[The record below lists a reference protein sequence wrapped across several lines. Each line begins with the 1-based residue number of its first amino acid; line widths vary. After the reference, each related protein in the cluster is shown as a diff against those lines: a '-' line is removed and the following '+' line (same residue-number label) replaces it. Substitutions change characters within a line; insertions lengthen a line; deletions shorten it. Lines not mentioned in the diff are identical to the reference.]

1 MSRLRR
7 SAKPLIA
14 LAAVIVAALVL
25 SACAYFKAGSLSVT
39 QPAGVGAAHLHFTL
53 CTRDEPEG
61 TCEPNKEDEE
71 LQYLL
76 GVAIPRGS
84 AAPQTLTAVP
94 AGGGSPIVFTR
105 NDEVAARLASSSVE
119 LENKVKAEEALF
131 SEVGGFQSWPPAGL
145 EGVGYLSNVVV
156 EKTGQQL
163 EWNVDAEFPLPV
175 PAEGAPY
182 PGPFSTALAYGFR
195 KIGPGLGP
203 DRPVECFNFASGGPP
218 SESSAFCLGTGLRG
232 QFGTSDLK
240 IAAPGQASAFVGGKA
255 EVQIPLRFASSA
267 AAFPAFSLAG
277 TSTLGK
283 AKVKLSPTS
292 FTPGAPDPS
301 THNSPPGSTTV
312 TVTVPTNAKP
322 GTYNVTVNATAV
334 PGGGVV
340 SQVFKLK
347 VTKPT
352 LKLGGVQL
360 NKSNGTATI
369 AVKVPGAGTLT
380 ATGKGLVKAKKK
392 AKKAQKLTLTLKPTG
407 STKGQLQSTGSS
419 KVKVK
424 LAFKPSSGVA
434 AKKTTAVTLKQ
445 S

>member
-61 TCEPNKEDEE
+61 SCEPNKEDEE

-105 NDEVAARLASSSVE
+105 NDEVAARLASSSVA
-119 LENKVKAEEALF
+119 LENTVKAEEALLA
-131 SEVGGFQSWPPAGL
+131 EIGGFQAWPPAGL
-145 EGVGYLSNVVV
+145 EGVGYLSNAVA
-156 EKTGQQL
+156 EKTGEQL
-163 EWNVDAEFPLPV
+163 EWNVDGDFSLPV

-182 PGPFSTALAYGFR
+182 PGPFSTALSYGFR
-195 KIGPGLGP
+195 RVGPGLAP
-203 DRPVECFNFASGGPP
+203 DRPVQCVDFASGEPP
-218 SESSAFCLGTGLRG
+218 SESAAFCLGTGPRG

-240 IAAPGQASAFVGGKA
+240 IGASAKATAFVGGKA
-255 EVQIPLRFASSA
+255 TIAIPLKFASSA
-267 AAFPAFSLAG
+267 ATFPAFSLAG
-277 TSTLGK
+277 TSTLSK
-283 AKVKLSPTS
+283 AKVTLSPAS
-292 FTPGAPDPS
+292 FAPGAPDPS
-301 THNSPPGSTTV
+301 THNSPLGSTNA

-340 SQVFKLK
+340 SQVLKLK

-360 NKSNGTATI
+360 NKSNGTAKI

-380 ATGKGLVKAKKK
+380 ATGKGLAKAKKK
-392 AKKAQKLTLTLKPTG
+392 AKKAQKLTLTLKATG
-407 STKGQLQSTGSS
+407 STKGQLQSTGSAT
-419 KVKVK
+419 VKVK
-424 LAFKPSSGVA
+424 LTFKPSSGIA
-434 AKKTTAVTLKQ
+434 AKKTKAVTLKQ
-445 S
+445 N